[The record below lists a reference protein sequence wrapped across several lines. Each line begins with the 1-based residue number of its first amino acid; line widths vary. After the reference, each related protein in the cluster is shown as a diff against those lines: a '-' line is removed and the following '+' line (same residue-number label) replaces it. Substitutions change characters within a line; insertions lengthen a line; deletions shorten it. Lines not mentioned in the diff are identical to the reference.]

1 MQADPAAERAL
12 PAPAADAPPRPV
24 AAAPGVARRPR
35 APQTGLT
42 VASLIM
48 LAGCGAAD
56 SGAPASAPSMTGVG
70 GGPLPMP
77 VTAGDNPVP
86 APVAVSPAP
95 SASPANAPSVA
106 PSPAPVPAAVQPFD
120 LAAAS
125 RLLGQASF
133 GATRTEVARTQAM
146 GASAWVDEQLAMP
159 RGQTMVEW
167 LRAQGYEASSFAT
180 ANTHANYAIW
190 RSFLTRSDQLRQRM
204 VYALSQIMVVSIP
217 GITTPW
223 PAFAAARFLD
233 ILDEHAFGRFRA
245 LLEAVT
251 LSPAMG
257 VYLSMR
263 GSQKADATGR
273 QPDENYAREVMQLFT
288 VGLQVLDPD
297 GTPRLV
303 NGAPVDTYE
312 SDDVSGLARV
322 FTGWDYVSGA
332 GIDDT
337 TPVRAITA
345 MAHVAGRHETG
356 AKSFLGVTIPA
367 GTSGPASLAIALDTL
382 VAHPNVG
389 PFISRQLIQ
398 RLVCANPS
406 PGYVG
411 RVAAVFANNGAGVRG
426 DLRAVLRAL
435 LLDPEARSPTSAN
448 GGGKLREPVLRF
460 TQWARAFGVSSP
472 SGRWA
477 LGSLS
482 DPATR
487 LGQSPLQS
495 SSVFNFYR
503 PGYVPPGTA
512 LAAAG
517 LVSPEMQIAT
527 ETSVAGYLN
536 FMQTAI
542 ASTTTLAGADLR
554 PDYTVWLP
562 LAGDPVALVTEL
574 NLVLAANQLGAAALA
589 TVVSALAAMPAGTD
603 AQRLNRVRAAVLLV
617 MACPEYLVQK

>member
-1 MQADPAAERAL
+1 MREPAVAGLPPPDRPPEPSSAPVRA
-12 PAPAADAPPRPV
+12 PVGGAPPWV
-24 AAAPGVARRPR
+24 GR
-35 APQTGLT
+35 APRVGLS
-42 VASLIM
+42 VASLIS
-48 LAGCGAAD
+48 LAACGAGDTGTATPG
-56 SGAPASAPSMTGVG
+56 SGITG
-70 GGPLPMP
+70 GGPLPAES
-77 VTAGDNPVP
+77 VAGGAVPSPVP
-86 APVAVSPAP
+86 AGTVSPGAP
-95 SASPANAPSVA
+95 PASSPAT
-106 PSPAPVPAAVQPFD
+106 PAPVPAAVQTFD
-120 LAAAS
+120 LMAAS

-133 GATRTEVARTQAM
+133 GASKAEIVRAQAM

-159 RGQTMVEW
+159 RGQGHVDW
-167 LRAQGYEASSFAT
+167 LRVQGYQSSAFST
-180 ANTHANYAIW
+180 VNTHANYAIW
-190 RSFLTRSDQLRQRM
+190 RAFLTRTDQLRQRM
-204 VYALSQIMVVSIP
+204 VYALSQIMVVAIP

-223 PAFAAARFLD
+223 PAFGAARFLD

-288 VGLQVLDPD
+288 VGLQQLNAD

-303 NGAPVDTYE
+303 NGAPVDTYDA
-312 SDDVSGLARV
+312 DDVSGLARV

-332 GIDDT
+332 GIDDS
-337 TPVRAITA
+337 TPVRATTA
-345 MAHVAGRHETG
+345 MAHVASRHETG

-382 VAHPNVG
+382 AAHPNVG

-398 RLVCANPS
+398 RLVSANPS
-406 PGYVG
+406 PAYVG
-411 RVAAVFANNGAGVRG
+411 RVAAVFADNGAGVRG

-435 LLDPEARSPTSAN
+435 LLDPEARTPTTAE

-460 TQWARAFGVSSP
+460 AQWARACGVNSP

-503 PGYVPPGTA
+503 PGYVPPGTT
-512 LAAAG
+512 LASAG

-542 ASTTTLAGADLR
+542 SSTTALAGSDLR

-562 LAGDPVALVTEL
+562 LAGDPSALVAEL
-574 NLVLAANQLGAAALA
+574 NLVLAANQLGAAALS
-589 TVVSALAAMPAGTD
+589 TLVSALVAMPAGTD